1 MKKTKLHMILSS
13 IVVLLPVIFVLLF
26 GDRLS
31 AVVPIHFGIT
41 GQADNFASVKFAFI
55 TIVSILAVLHW
66 LCVFITLKDRGN
78 KEQNPK
84 ILSLVMWIVPTIAL
98 FMSMMMLMT
107 AMGKYDSIFS
117 GICLFLG
124 ICLIL
129 MGNYLPKCKQN
140 WFIGIKIKWTL
151 ENEENW
157 NYFTAG
163 KGDDVDVEQLRA
175 VYDKTETYADGIGAY
190 LEAAGEKFPVPE
202 DQPQSDSW
210 DETEYLV
217 FDEGELL
224 SDSEERALTEKLL
237 KSGHTYNT
245 QLTVCT
251 TKTLD
256 GADIDAYA
264 DGLYDYMQFGYG
276 SEKAGVMVLVCME
289 PRQVCVFSNASITAD
304 DRTAIREAI
313 TPYLSDGEYAEAF
326 DKFAE
331 EAEYYISGNQN
342 GFPFDFMGTLATCLI
357 IGIVAG
363 LIVAFVLKGQLKSV
377 RKQNRANNYVKPG
390 SMQVTIEN
398 DFFLYRTIS
407 RTRKSSNSS
416 SGGSSSRGSSSGSF

>member
-41 GQADNFASVKFAFI
+41 GQADNFASMKFAFI

-140 WFIGIKIKWTL
+140 YTIGVKIKWTL
-151 ENEENW
+151 ESEENW
-157 NYFTAG
+157 YATHRFTGKLWVIIGILMIAG
-163 KGDDVDVEQLRA
+163 MLLPEKLFPAVLIALIVLLSVPPA
-175 VYDKTETYADGIGAY
+175 VYSY
-190 LEAAGEKFPVPE
+190 LYHKKQVREGWTKEKELPAAFSKK
-202 DQPQSDSW
+202 
-210 DETEYLV
+210 V
-217 FDEGELL
+217 FI
-224 SDSEERALTEKLL
+224 
-237 KSGHTYNT
+237 
-245 QLTVCT
+245 C
-251 TKTLD
+251 
-256 GADIDAYA
+256 
-264 DGLYDYMQFGYG
+264 
-276 SEKAGVMVLVCME
+276 VMVIV
-289 PRQVCVFSNASITAD
+289 V
-304 DRTAIREAI
+304 AILAGCGVI
-313 TPYLSDGEYAEAF
+313 MFTGNIEYSF
-326 DKFAE
+326 GE
-331 EAEYYISGNQN
+331 EALEIKATYYQDLSVDYSSISEISYIDDFDGGTRTFGFASARLLLGAFQCDEYGVYTRYTYTGDKAAVKLVV
-342 GFPFDFMGTLATCLI
+342 GGETLI
-357 IGIVAG
+357 IGA
-363 LIVAFVLKGQLKSV
+363 KTNEETMEMYKSLLE
-377 RKQNRANNYVKPG
+377 RINLTDTEP
-390 SMQVTIEN
+390 
-398 DFFLYRTIS
+398 
-407 RTRKSSNSS
+407 
-416 SGGSSSRGSSSGSF
+416 